1 MAMVI
6 PFPAER
12 LGDSADALFLALMQG
27 DGRRVVFGVVI
38 QWPGRNG
45 GSLRETVRPM
55 LEAVKEAVL
64 F

>member
-1 MAMVI
+1 MATVI

-12 LGDSADALFLALMQG
+12 LGDSADALFLALMQV

-45 GSLRETVRPM
+45 GRLRETVRPM